1 MSRTLDNL
9 KYVQVESSVLSQSQF
24 SQIFSLEIN
33 PKHEDESKWKN
44 WDYNVNYFYL
54 TYIYFVFR

>member
-24 SQIFSLEIN
+24 KYFHWKLIRNTKMKVNEKTEI
-33 PKHEDESKWKN
+33 
-44 WDYNVNYFYL
+44 
-54 TYIYFVFR
+54 TT